1 MCRGLG
7 NRKHTSHKCTVALQ
21 ASVWGV
27 GPGWPDL
34 ISYECLET
42 DFQVRSSSGQTVMN
56 PILFCVQH
64 VAGKTPMAQLVAAGL
79 RASCC
84 LSQALEAA
92 TEAVPWLPLVGPGC
106 MSGMLASLY
115 PLGLWAPPR
124 MVARPCP
131 SHTALRYFCQFNSVI
146 DEKEQARWPG
156 TAGFPVS
163 PSRDSW
169 ACRRRL
175 SEMFAERT
183 EHKSITI

>member
-1 MCRGLG
+1 
-7 NRKHTSHKCTVALQ
+7 
-21 ASVWGV
+21 
-27 GPGWPDL
+27 
-34 ISYECLET
+34 
-42 DFQVRSSSGQTVMN
+42 
-56 PILFCVQH
+56 
-64 VAGKTPMAQLVAAGL
+64 MAQLVASSL

-84 LSQALEAA
+84 LSQALKAV
-92 TEAVPWLPLVGPGC
+92 TEAV
-106 MSGMLASLY
+106 SLASSGWARMHVRY
-115 PLGLWAPPR
+115 AGQPVSSGLWAPPR

-131 SHTALRYFCQFNSVI
+131 SHTTLRYFCQFNSVI